1 MNGEILKV
9 MDSPRN
15 ALKLVLIGQCNGSFL
30 TYLYPQN
37 QFLQFYPT
45 LLRIPKRT
53 SQSILG
59 REFQNSTRTVQLCL
73 L

>member
-37 QFLQFYPT
+37 KFLQFYPT

-59 REFQNSTRTVQLCL
+59 REFRDSTRTFQLCL